1 VGLVDTLGTLQE
13 AVAIAGGAAGM
24 GEGPYQTRILPRPKT
39 FFQRLNEQFSAQATQ
54 LWMSIASTPLE
65 RKLWRH
71 KRVLDRVVGRDG
83 RIQMRLPAVPRIK

>member
-1 VGLVDTLGTLQE
+1 
-13 AVAIAGGAAGM
+13 
-24 GEGPYQTRILPRPKT
+24 
-39 FFQRLNEQFSAQATQ
+39 
-54 LWMSIASTPLE
+54 MSIASTPLE